1 MKKILKN
8 ILLTTIA
15 LAALTIL
22 GYYTYLYLY
31 LLYIEELT
39 YHATEDVIVIQD
51 ILTSSYLVET
61 DSGYIAVDCGFN
73 NDILWR
79 AFYYNGI
86 NVNEIHTVL
95 LTHSD
100 VDHTNGLNV
109 YENANVY
116 ISEKELEM
124 INSGT
129 QRFGFFPFLTNS
141 LERENINTLNDNDSL
156 FVDGIKIKCIALP
169 GHTLGSMGYI
179 VNDMYLFTGDAFR
192 IKNGRLKVPFK
203 KMYAMDV
210 DEMKKTIKKLAKL
223 KGIKYIFSAHSGFTA
238 DFDFALSNEDS
249 K

>member
-8 ILLTTIA
+8 ILLSTIT

-51 ILTSSYLVET
+51 ILTASYLVET
-61 DSGYIAVDCGFN
+61 DSGYVAIDCGFN

-86 NVNEIHTVL
+86 NANEIHTVL

-124 INSGT
+124 INGGT
-129 QRFGFFPFLTNS
+129 QRFGFIPFITNS
-141 LERENINTLNDNDSL
+141 LEKENINTLNDNDSL
-156 FVDGIKIKCIALP
+156 FIDGVKIKCIALP
-169 GHTLGSMGYI
+169 GHTPGSMGFVI
-179 VNDMYLFTGDAFR
+179 KDKYLFTGDAFR
-192 IKNGRLKVPFK
+192 IKNGKLNVPYK
-203 KMYAMDV
+203 KQFAMNIN
-210 DEMKKTIKKLAKL
+210 EMKNSIRKL
-223 KGIKYIFSAHSGFTA
+223 KELRRVKYIFSAHSGFTA
-238 DFDFALSNEDS
+238 DFDFAISDWR
-249 K
+249 